1 MTSFNLREISFPVF
15 CLIVI
20 YAISSWVDVISV
32 RAEVPFMMN
41 ELPEGW
47 NLPSYLS
54 FANILTNV
62 GPALYLIICRL
73 YQGKNKAEERNT
85 HNRKDIILSFA
96 IISIE
101 IVSMILI
108 SFFWN
113 RTTYI
118 GGSNHSIAL
127 MVLLFFSGLC
137 SSLSNLVYL
146 PYMARFSTRYIS
158 AYYLGNGL
166 GGFIPGLIGLGQG
179 LGGDPTCLNVTVLT
193 NSSCS
198 TGSCSDSLSQY
209 KLVPQYSP
217 PRFSVQIYFIIVSC
231 LLVASLISF
240 YCLNYTS
247 LRQHQVLR
255 NCSQTEHF
263 IQGKE
268 KDADHSKEI
277 KNLEESITPAPVKDQ
292 KYSKYKFVIY
302 LLLTGIVHAVMFG
315 FFPSIQPFSSLPY
328 GGAVF
333 NLAIRLSF
341 MCSALASIATMFIS
355 RPPEKLL
362 FGITLVGLISF
373 VYQFVLALQSPSP
386 VLQNETIGAV
396 LVVCLFCKHILL
408 VRIRD

>member
-1 MTSFNLREISFPVF
+1 MTVFKLKEISFPVF
-15 CLIVI
+15 CLVAI

-32 RAEVPFMMN
+32 RVEIPFMIN

-47 NLPSYLS
+47 NLPSYFSL
-54 FANILTNV
+54 ANLLTNV

-73 YQGKNKAEERNT
+73 YQRKTKAEESNT
-85 HNRKDIILSFA
+85 HSQKDIVLSFA

-113 RTTYI
+113 HTTFIGRTH
-118 GGSNHSIAL
+118 HSIAL

-137 SSLSNLVYL
+137 SSLSNLVFL

-166 GGFIPGLIGLGQG
+166 GGFIPGLIGLAQG
-179 LGGDPTCLNVTVLT
+179 LGGDPTCLNVTVLANNSCSASYCS
-193 NSSCS
+193 NSS
-198 TGSCSDSLSQY
+198 LQH

-217 PRFSVQIYFIIVSC
+217 PRFSVQIYYIIISC
-231 LLVASLISF
+231 LLMASLISF

-247 LRQHQVLR
+247 LRQHQILR
-255 NCSQTEHF
+255 KRSQTEHF
-263 IQGKE
+263 VQGNE
-268 KDADHSKEI
+268 KDADHLKEM
-277 KNLEESITPAPVKDQ
+277 KNVEQLITPAPDKDQ
-292 KYSKYKFVIY
+292 KYSTYKFVLY
-302 LLLTGIVHAVMFG
+302 LSLTGIVHAVMFG
-315 FFPSIQPFSSLPY
+315 FFPPIQPFSSLPY

-341 MCSALASIATMFIS
+341 MCSALGSIATMFLP
-355 RPPEKLL
+355 RPSEKVL

-386 VLQNETIGAV
+386 ILQHETFGAV
-396 LVVCLFCKHILL
+396 LVVCLLF
-408 VRIRD
+408 